1 MFEKVFGVPYYGLD
15 QNGRLKPEILPE
27 FFQEIAARH
36 ATSVGIGVENLLE
49 RGMTWVL
56 RRYRINIRDCRICRD
71 ITVKTW
77 FEPQRNLMSVRAF
90 EAFSPDG
97 VSIADAWSAWIVLDL
112 QKMRPVRLDRAL
124 PQAYFAATDPTGE
137 PIDSK
142 LPDADG
148 ACDHEKTFEVRRR
161 ELDLNGHAN
170 HTAYLD
176 WALESVPDEAVS
188 GYFPVRF
195 DAEYISSAR
204 REHVVVRTK
213 KTLDAPLTFRHRIF
227 AQASNAE
234 TARVVTE
241 WRRFSQGVST
251 PDKKSRQSQEHELFA
266 LEGS

>member
-1 MFEKVFGVPYYGLD
+1 MFEKIFGVPYYGLD

-27 FFQEIAARH
+27 FFQETAASH
-36 ATSVGIGVENLLE
+36 ASSVGIGVEDLLE

-56 RRYRINIRDCRICRD
+56 RRYRINIRDCPNGHCPNGRE

-112 QKMRPVRLDRAL
+112 KKTRPVRLDRAL

-137 PIDSK
+137 PIDDK
-142 LPDADG
+142 LPETDG
-148 ACDHEKTFEVRRR
+148 NCDYETIFDVRRR

-176 WALESVPDEAVS
+176 WALESVPDEAVA
-188 GYFPVRF
+188 GYFPARF
-195 DAEYISSAR
+195 DAEYIASAMRERVIVRAKKTGTSPLRFAHSIIAAKTNRESAR
-204 REHVVVRTK
+204 VE
-213 KTLDAPLTFRHRIF
+213 
-227 AQASNAE
+227 
-234 TARVVTE
+234 TE
-241 WRRFSQGVST
+241 WRR
-251 PDKKSRQSQEHELFA
+251 
-266 LEGS
+266 

>member
-27 FFQEIAARH
+27 FFQEAAARH
-36 ATSVGIGVENLLE
+36 AASVGIGVEDLLE

-56 RRYRINIRDCRICRD
+56 RRYRINVHDCPNERG

-97 VSIADAWSAWIVLDL
+97 VGIADAWSAWIVLDL
-112 QKMRPVRLDRAL
+112 TKMRPVRLDRAL
-124 PQAYFAATDPTGE
+124 PHAYFDATDPTGE
-137 PIDSK
+137 PIDDK
-142 LPDADG
+142 LPETNDG
-148 ACDHEKTFEVRRR
+148 WDYEKIFEVRRR

-176 WALESVPDEAVS
+176 WALESIPDESVS
-188 GYFPVRF
+188 GYFPARF
-195 DAEYISSAR
+195 DAEYLSSAR
-204 REHVVVRTK
+204 RERVVIRTK
-213 KTLDAPLTFRHRIF
+213 KTCAEPLTFRHRIF

-234 TARVVTE
+234 TARIVTE
-241 WRRFSQGVST
+241 WRRY
-251 PDKKSRQSQEHELFA
+251 L
-266 LEGS
+266 